1 MGGGGFTTDERSAA
15 LDRLAL
21 ELAAVPA
28 PRVCFLPTA
37 SGDPREQVTRFY
49 DRFGEWTCEPSTLS
63 LFHLARDRVDP
74 VAHLLA
80 QDVIYVGGGSMRN
93 MLAIWREHS
102 IDVAMRKA
110 WASGTVLAGLSAG
123 AMCWFEGGVSK
134 SGGMPEAVSGIG
146 LLPGSLSVHMDS
158 EPERL
163 PVYFEAVGGGR
174 LPRRLCR
181 GRRRRAR
188 VPWSGAAGVRGVAA
202 GRAGGAGGR
211 GRLGGRRRVVL
222 LACRS
227 GCCRVRPVV
236 WTGRSVRSKRTGWPS
251 CASCGRGQGGG
262 GTRPAGGR
270 AAVGG
275 EFGGES
281 RRLRG
286 RVRCACVRAGRKG
299 ASRGSVIDRSR

>member
-1 MGGGGFTTDERSAA
+1 MGGGGFTTDERSVA

-102 IDVAMRKA
+102 IDVAMRQA

-163 PVYFEAVGGGR
+163 PVYFEAVGGGG
-174 LPRRLCR
+174 LPPGFAADDGAALVFR
-181 GRRRRAR
+181 GLALQECVASRPEAR
-188 VPWSGAAGVRGVAA
+188 VVRVAADASAAGGVACSGMPVRVLPGAAGDADGTVGSLETHGVAELREL
-202 GRAGGAGGR
+202 RAGP
-211 GRLGGRRRVVL
+211 RRR
-222 LACRS
+222 
-227 GCCRVRPVV
+227 
-236 WTGRSVRSKRTGWPS
+236 W
-251 CASCGRGQGGG
+251 
-262 GTRPAGGR
+262 
-270 AAVGG
+270 
-275 EFGGES
+275 
-281 RRLRG
+281 
-286 RVRCACVRAGRKG
+286 
-299 ASRGSVIDRSR
+299 D